1 MCNNYSSC
9 LSLAEFIFIS
19 ISSQSLLQKRQ
30 CLFHVK
36 TQNDKYRTAGNVS
49 GSVQFCEK
57 TDCCVGYFLINGSQ
71 PEVDLL
77 ACDMAEKSCPDST
90 CKAQIRFSNH
100 LIKCVCNTDLCNS
113 NITWS
118 VEPAQSEFTYTYS
131 VGDKIKIVVIVFAL
145 LILCGIAAKWKTV
158 LKQTKDPQTSF
169 HSVAPLCSCLM
180 TKTPDIDV
188 ANVELQQIVGEGYYA
203 TVWQG
208 KYQGNKVA
216 VKVFPAA
223 WKQKFA
229 NEKVVY
235 ELPLMNHAGIVN
247 FLGSGRKSDG
257 SSWLIV
263 LQFAEYGSLHS
274 FLGNHTSSWMLS
286 LTLCQSLSQGL
297 AYLHSDL
304 HRHDVHK
311 PPVAHRDLSSANVLV
326 RADGTC
332 ALSDF
337 GCSTVLRSCLGHH
350 CRQNHTR
357 NTEVHPQV
365 GTPRYM
371 APEILDGSVNL
382 KSSLCLI
389 QGDVYALGLLMWEIW
404 MRCSDLFNGETVPQH
419 LLPYESELEANVT
432 LENLILY
439 VFYMDKRPS
448 IPKLWELQPQGSELQ
463 KLLTDC
469 WDYDPDARLTAQCV
483 ADRLGSFQSYCSL
496 FYRHLS
502 CFNC

>member
-145 LILCGIAAKWKTV
+145 LILSIEFLYSKVRWYM
-158 LKQTKDPQTSF
+158 LFYSSF
-169 HSVAPLCSCLM
+169 
-180 TKTPDIDV
+180 
-188 ANVELQQIVGEGYYA
+188 NVSLFQIVGEGYYA

-332 ALSDF
+332 ALRMKRKSHENLNSSGF
-337 GCSTVLRSCLGHH
+337 CS
-350 CRQNHTR
+350 
-357 NTEVHPQV
+357 V

-496 FYRHLS
+496 
-502 CFNC
+502 

>member
-131 VGDKIKIVVIVFAL
+131 VGNIMISQWISHVTHMAAIVNL
-145 LILCGIAAKWKTV
+145 QGGKK
-158 LKQTKDPQTSF
+158 KDPQTSF
-169 HSVAPLCSCLM
+169 HSVAPLCSCFI
-180 TKTPDIDV
+180 TKFI
-188 ANVELQQIVGEGYYA
+188 LY
-203 TVWQG
+203 G

-496 FYRHLS
+496 
-502 CFNC
+502 

>member
-1 MCNNYSSC
+1 IDSP
-9 LSLAEFIFIS
+9 
-19 ISSQSLLQKRQ
+19 
-30 CLFHVK
+30 VK
-36 TQNDKYRTAGNVS
+36 PMETAGNVS

-158 LKQTKDPQTSF
+158 LKQTSKVRWYMLFYSSF
-169 HSVAPLCSCLM
+169 
-180 TKTPDIDV
+180 
-188 ANVELQQIVGEGYYA
+188 NVSLFQIVGEGYYA

-350 CRQNHTR
+350 CRD
-357 NTEVHPQV
+357 
-365 GTPRYM
+365 
-371 APEILDGSVNL
+371 IL
-382 KSSLCLI
+382 SSL
-389 QGDVYALGLLMWEIW
+389 Y
-404 MRCSDLFNGETVPQH
+404 FFKKN
-419 LLPYESELEANVT
+419 
-432 LENLILY
+432 
-439 VFYMDKRPS
+439 
-448 IPKLWELQPQGSELQ
+448 
-463 KLLTDC
+463 
-469 WDYDPDARLTAQCV
+469 
-483 ADRLGSFQSYCSL
+483 FQA
-496 FYRHLS
+496 
-502 CFNC
+502 